1 MKAPSCEDPRAIASH
16 RRHSFLALLPRW
28 FQLGMTRGGSINI
41 QVRAG
46 LAGTPQKVQL
56 WNRKDDFCKNR
67 GAATVCGALRRPL
80 KWRRVAHEAGV
91 SEPGQETERTWPP
104 PAGVRASRGA
114 GGFFIV
120 HARGRPA
127 KAGTLGRNWSWRT
140 DDRRMT
146 GSRFSC
152 DHAGGLGVRFSG
164 GGGGRALRWAGLG
177 VPGPRQTHRRGEGRT
192 ALSAGSGRPGPVPC
206 VWARWVR
213 TQGFSTAHCFTA

>member
-1 MKAPSCEDPRAIASH
+1 MVSTGNDA
-16 RRHSFLALLPRW
+16 RW
-28 FQLGMTRGGSINI
+28 KYKHTSPGGT
-41 QVRAG
+41 AG

-91 SEPGQETERTWPP
+91 SEPGRETERTWPP
-104 PAGVRASRGA
+104 PAGLRASRGA

-127 KAGTLGRNWSWRT
+127 KAGTLGRNRSWRT

-146 GSRFSC
+146 GFLDCSLFYSLKPK
-152 DHAGGLGVRFSG
+152 H
-164 GGGGRALRWAGLG
+164 LR
-177 VPGPRQTHRRGEGRT
+177 PQ
-192 ALSAGSGRPGPVPC
+192 
-206 VWARWVR
+206 
-213 TQGFSTAHCFTA
+213 CFP